1 MGLFDR
7 FKKKEEPQPIQNK
20 MNSVFTMK
28 FIVPFFQIFD
38 KTNPKLAHFPI
49 RMAVGGSVQYRIAD
63 PDLCFNNV
71 CLSQMTPE
79 QLEEH
84 VKDGLTAVVK
94 TYLNSITTIPV
105 LQFESAIMKINDA
118 AKNYISPIF
127 IEEYGINLRTI
138 HLSRFTYDIED
149 PNYVQLHE
157 LSRQA
162 ARHMAEDQDLEHA
175 LELEKRR
182 VAHSID
188 IDNQKTAH
196 QLEVESQKSA
206 HSINLNRD
214 RLTIDSDNKNHQR
227 IDIELQREKNA
238 IEHEKNELEHELRA
252 KRQHLDADIY
262 ERRKAVDVAAENGT
276 ISIKKGDGL
285 TLDLDTDDF
294 KLDGL

>member
-71 CLSQMTPE
+71 SLTEMTPE

-94 TYLNSITTIPV
+94 TYLNSITQIPV

-118 AKNYISPIF
+118 AKAYVIPIF
-127 IEEYGINLRTI
+127 VEEYGINLRTFNI
-138 HLSRFTYDIED
+138 SRINYDVED
-149 PNYVQLHE
+149 PNYRQLQQ
-157 LSRQA
+157 LSREAVNHMSEKQA
-162 ARHMAEDQDLEHA
+162 SEH
-175 LELEKRR
+175 K
-182 VAHSID
+182 ID
-188 IDNQKTAH
+188 
-196 QLEVESQKSA
+196 
-206 HSINLNRD
+206 LNRD
-214 RLTIDSDNKNHQR
+214 RITIEKDN
-227 IDIELQREKNA
+227 REINRLDLEIMRESNA
-238 IEHEKNELEHELRA
+238 IEIEKRKMEHELRA
-252 KRQHLDADIY
+252 QEMHLEQDIY
-262 ERRKAVDVAAENGT
+262 ERKKATDKAAENGT
-276 ISIKKGDGL
+276 LSTKKGYDFS
-285 TLDLDTDDF
+285 LDLDTDDF